1 MKTKTE
7 YNSFL
12 NSFALSDWIDEMY
25 AKYGKHIVNVSISTY
40 NMRGMTTF
48 YCGFITILQS
58 QEQINID

>member
-1 MKTKTE
+1 MITKTK

-25 AKYGKHIVNVSISTY
+25 AKYGKQIVNVSISTY
-40 NMRGMTTF
+40 NMGGNTIY